1 MISEVAGASSLIAAA
16 STVELTMKIVE
27 TEAKSLIQKSQ
38 IPSID
43 YVANPYTGCVL
54 GCAYCYASFMGRS
67 VGETV
72 ASWGEYLYVKKN
84 AVELARDELDRMPLD
99 RRKGTLLLSSVTDPY
114 QGPERKYLLTR
125 GILQAAAD
133 IRYPGTIRI
142 LTKSPLVVRDIDVLR
157 RFKNVD
163 VGMTVTTTDDRV
175 SRWLEVRAPRSSHRL
190 KALTALNESG
200 INTFAF
206 VGPVLPHF
214 AERPELLDRLF
225 RRLAEAGV
233 REVYM
238 EHINLK
244 RYIRERM
251 DVVLTDEALEVREAY
266 VRARSL
272 EHRQVLDALVPELLA
287 KHRLTLRFDEVIYH
301 DEFQAKHDKR

>member
-1 MISEVAGASSLIAAA
+1 
-16 STVELTMKIVE
+16 MKIVE
-27 TEAKSLIQKSQ
+27 TEAKSLLQKSK

-43 YVANPYTGCVL
+43 YVANPYTGCIL
-54 GCAYCYASFMGRS
+54 GCAYCYASFMGRA

-72 ASWGEYLYVKKN
+72 ADWGEYLYVKKN
-84 AVELARDELDRMPLD
+84 AVELARDELDRMSLD
-99 RRKGTLLLSSVTDPY
+99 KRMGTLLLSSVTDPY

-133 IRYPGTIRI
+133 IHYPGTIRI
-142 LTKSPLVVRDIDVLR
+142 LTKSPLVVRDIDILR
-157 RFKNVD
+157 RFRNVD
-163 VGMTVTTTDDRV
+163 VGMTVTTTNDRV

-190 KALTALNESG
+190 KALAALKESG

-214 AERPELLDRLF
+214 AERPELLDQLLK
-225 RRLAEAGV
+225 RLAETGV
-233 REVYM
+233 GEVYM

-251 DVVLTDEALEVREAY
+251 DVVLSEESEAVREAY

-272 EHRQVLDALVPELLA
+272 EHRQRIDALIPELLA
-287 KHRLTLRFDEVIYH
+287 RHGLTLRFDEVVYH
-301 DEFQAKHDKR
+301 DEFQAKHGKR